1 MGDHVGSET
10 RVVLPFAV
18 ITESDA
24 DLVGPKAFNLAQ
36 MSHLG
41 LPVPDGFCIT
51 TSGYKNHVE
60 SIQGFHEL
68 VAALADAP
76 ARPAA
81 LLAQIRKAIVD
92 QPLLPRLWDSIR
104 ECCDRLRIMPMAV
117 RSSATAEDL
126 EDRSFAGQY
135 ETYLHVRDVEQC
147 RDAIKGCWASL
158 WSQRAYSYRQ
168 STRLRGNDIGMAVI
182 VQQMA
187 CAEASGVMFTADP
200 VAQDRNRLVIEAC
213 YGVGDALVAGRV
225 APDRFVLDKLTH
237 AVVRQSLSEQMR
249 RDRAEKADPA
259 QADGARTVR
268 GPCIDEATMG
278 KLFDLAATIEKYY
291 QCPQDI
297 EWAVCASEVR
307 ILQSRAITTMPKE
320 PSWED
325 RQVWSCVNTREVMP
339 DVLTPATWSLISD
352 LLESTLNMVLDMI
365 GLDRGSS
372 PVVGLVAGRCYAN
385 LNTLLGITHKLPFV
399 RHARLNT
406 IFGDTAPGEQAPRWI
421 ELATQNCAEVRSHF
435 GKALW
440 KLPGNF
446 FRALFF
452 TEKNGQRAI
461 VDLQRMVQDF
471 DALDLKQLSGREII
485 DHLTQSVE
493 YLRQFISRAR
503 HGSIS
508 GGVAIAAFMLLRKV
522 CARWLGESESFANG
536 LLIGVGDMMDARSG
550 LDLWQLAE
558 EAGRHPPVKSALL
571 SGDTWE
577 HVSQAL
583 RGVEGGDQFLQSW
596 AEYMRK
602 HGHHARGEFELYNA
616 RWCERPDYILS
627 LVRSFMSG
635 WEQTHVVTA
644 WRQRTEKRR
653 QLVQECRAR
662 LKNPLKRAVFN
673 RLVTRAQH
681 FVTVRENSK
690 DHVIRLFMTWRRLLL
705 ALGDRW
711 HAQGVLRRREDV
723 FFLTLAEMRA
733 VAAGASDGD
742 TQARIE
748 LRKSE
753 YESFRDITP
762 PITVLG
768 RFRPQTGPPVREDAT
783 AELFN
788 GLAVCPGIVRGKA
801 RVIQSVEDESH
812 VLPGEILVA
821 PFTDPGW
828 TPYLVS
834 SAGIVIDQGGLL
846 SHGSIIAREYGI
858 PTVVNVGPAT
868 RIIKTGDTVEVNGDQ
883 GTVRILR
890 R

>member
-1 MGDHVGSET
+1 MGSET

-24 DLVGPKAFNLAQ
+24 DFVGPKAFHLAQ

-41 LPVPDGFCIT
+41 LPVPDGLCIT
-51 TSGYKNHVE
+51 TSAYKNHVE
-60 SIQGFHEL
+60 SIPGFHEM
-68 VAALADAP
+68 VAALADASAP
-76 ARPAA
+76 PAA
-81 LLAQIRKAIVD
+81 LLAQIRKAILD
-92 QPLLPRLWDSIR
+92 QPLSPHLWDSTR
-104 ECCDRLRIMPMAV
+104 EGCNRLRIMPLAV

-126 EDRSFAGQY
+126 EGRSFAGQY
-135 ETYLHVRDVEQC
+135 ETYLHVRDLEQC

-158 WSQRAYSYRQ
+158 WSDRVYRYRQ
-168 STRLRGNDIGMAVI
+168 PTRLRGDDMGMAVI
-182 VQQMA
+182 VQQMV
-187 CAEASGVMFTADP
+187 CADASGVMFTADP
-200 VAQDRNRLVIEAC
+200 VAHDRNRLVIEAC
-213 YGVGDALVAGRV
+213 YGTGDALVAGRV
-225 APDRFVLDKLTH
+225 APDRFVIDKLTR
-237 AVVRQSLSEQMR
+237 ALVRQSLSEQMR
-249 RDRAEKADPA
+249 KDRAEKADPA

-268 GPCIDEATMG
+268 EPCIDEVTIG
-278 KLFDLAATIEKYY
+278 KLFDLAARIEEYY

-297 EWAVCASEVR
+297 EWAVSASQVR
-307 ILQSRAITTMPKE
+307 ILQSRAITTMPKT

-352 LLESTLNMVLDMI
+352 LLESTLNMVLDMM

-385 LNTLLGITHKLPFV
+385 LNTLLGIARKLPLV
-399 RHARLNT
+399 RRARLNT
-406 IFGDTAPGEQAPRWI
+406 IFGDTAPGEEAPGWI
-421 ELATQNCAEVRSHF
+421 ELATQNCAEVKSHV

-446 FRALFF
+446 SHALFF
-452 TEKNGQRAI
+452 TESKAQRTLT
-461 VDLQRMVQDF
+461 DLQRVVQGF
-471 DALDLKQLSGREII
+471 DTLDLKQLSAGEIV

-503 HGSIS
+503 HGSIHS
-508 GGVAIAAFMLLRKV
+508 GIAIAAFMLLRKV
-522 CARWLGESESFANG
+522 CVRWLGESEGFANG
-536 LLIGVGDMMDARSG
+536 LLIGVGDMTDAQSG

-558 EAGRHPPVKSALL
+558 EAGRHPPVKSAIL

-583 RGVEGGDQFLQSW
+583 RGVDGGDRFLHSW
-596 AEYMRK
+596 AQYMRN

-627 LVRSFMSG
+627 LVRSFMSAL
-635 WEQTHVVTA
+635 EQTNVVSA
-644 WRQRTEKRR
+644 WRERAQKSR
-653 QLVQECRAR
+653 QLVQECRTR
-662 LKNPLKRAVFN
+662 LKNPLRRAAFN
-673 RLVTRAQH
+673 RLLTRAQQ
-681 FVTVRENSK
+681 FVAVRENSK
-690 DHVIRLFMTWRRLLL
+690 DHLIRLFLTWRRLLL

-711 HAQGVLRRREDV
+711 HAQGVLRRPEDV
-723 FFLTLAEMRA
+723 FFLTLAEMRS
-733 VAAGASDGD
+733 VAAGASDED

-748 LRKSE
+748 RRKSE
-753 YESFRDITP
+753 YDSFRDITP

-768 RFRPQTGPPVREDAT
+768 RFRPQTRPPVREDAT
-783 AELFN
+783 AECLH
-788 GLAVCPGIVRGKA
+788 GLGVCPGIVRGKA
-801 RVIQSVEDESH
+801 RVIQSAADESH

-834 SAGIVIDQGGLL
+834 SSGIVIDQGGLL

-868 RIIKTGDTVEVNGDQ
+868 RLIKTGDTVEVNGDQ

>member
-1 MGDHVGSET
+1 MGSET

-18 ITESDA
+18 ITESEA
-24 DLVGPKAFNLAQ
+24 DLVGPKAFHLAQ
-36 MSHLG
+36 MSHWG

-51 TSGYKNHVE
+51 TSGYKDHVE
-60 SIQGFHEL
+60 SIQGFHEM
-68 VAALADAP
+68 VAALADAS

-104 ECCDRLRIMPMAV
+104 ECCDRRRILPMAV

-135 ETYLHVRDVEQC
+135 ETYLHVQDVQQC

-168 STRLRGNDIGMAVI
+168 STKRRGTDIGMAVI
-182 VQQMA
+182 VQQMV
-187 CAEASGVMFTADP
+187 CADASGVMFTADP

-213 YGVGDALVAGRV
+213 YGMGDALVAGRV
-225 APDRFVLDKLTH
+225 APDRFVIDKLTH

-249 RDRAEKADPA
+249 RDRAGKADPA
-259 QADGARTVR
+259 QADGACTVR
-268 GPCIDEATMG
+268 DPCLDEATIG
-278 KLFDLAATIEKYY
+278 KLFDLAVTIEKYY

-307 ILQSRAITTMPKE
+307 ILQSRAITTMRKA

-339 DVLTPATWSLISD
+339 DVLTPATWSLMSD
-352 LLESTLNMVLDMI
+352 LLESTLNMVLDMM

-372 PVVGLVAGRCYAN
+372 PVVGLVAGRCYGN
-385 LNTLLGITHKLPFV
+385 LNTLLGIARKLPLV

-406 IFGDTAPGEQAPRWI
+406 IFGDTAPGEEARRWI

-446 FRALFF
+446 FHAIFF
-452 TEKNGQRAI
+452 TEKKGQRALA
-461 VDLQRMVQDF
+461 DLQRVVQDF
-471 DALDLKQLSGREII
+471 DMLDLKQLSGEEII

-536 LLIGVGDMMDARSG
+536 LLIGVGDMTDARSG

-558 EAGRHPPVKSALL
+558 EACRHPPVQSALL

-577 HVSQAL
+577 HVSEAL
-583 RGVEGGDQFLQSW
+583 RPVEGGDQFLHSW
-596 AEYMRK
+596 ARYMRK
-602 HGHHARGEFELYNA
+602 HGHHARGEFELYKA

-627 LVRSFMSG
+627 LVRSFMSAL
-635 WEQTHVVTA
+635 EQTNIVTA
-644 WRQRTEKRR
+644 WRERTEKRR

-662 LKNPLKRAVFN
+662 LKNPLRRAAFN
-673 RLVTRAQH
+673 RLLTRAQR
-681 FVTVRENSK
+681 FVAVRENSK

-711 HAQGVLRRREDV
+711 HAQGVLRRPEDV

-733 VAAGASDGD
+733 VATGASEGD
-742 TQARIE
+742 TQAKIE
-748 LRKSE
+748 RRKSE
-753 YESFRDITP
+753 YESFRDLTP

-768 RFRPQTGPPVREDAT
+768 RFRPQTRPPVREDAT
-783 AELFN
+783 TELLN

-801 RVIQSVEDESH
+801 RVIQSVEEESN

-834 SAGIVIDQGGLL
+834 SSGIVIDQGGLL

-868 RIIKTGDTVEVNGDQ
+868 RLIKTGDTVEVDGDQ
-883 GTVRILR
+883 GTVRILSR
-890 R
+890 